1 MSEARSTLDADTSA
15 RLADFS
21 RAFKAA
27 ARAVSLYPP
36 AHPAIA
42 ATLGKLTELSGTL
55 TAAGPFTFEVRPHM
69 IFVGGAAPAKP
80 DPAMIELSDLLR
92 RQLVGTLT
100 MNAGADAES
109 WRTLLR
115 LLGRPAEDVRA
126 DGGIASL
133 WATAGG
139 PSLEIIE
146 IDYAEVLREKQGD
159 AVFIDRLVA
168 AALGQ
173 QLELDESGM
182 RLLLDL

>member
-1 MSEARSTLDADTSA
+1 MSEARTTLDADTSA
-15 RLADFS
+15 SLAAVS
-21 RAFKAA
+21 PAPKRAAPGV
-27 ARAVSLYPP
+27 ARHPPASKRATGAVSLYPP

-42 ATLGKLTELSGTL
+42 ATLGKLTELTGTL

-139 PSLEIIE
+139 P
-146 IDYAEVLREKQGD
+146 
-159 AVFIDRLVA
+159 
-168 AALGQ
+168 
-173 QLELDESGM
+173 
-182 RLLLDL
+182 